1 MIRLENINK
10 IYPGNVQHAIHS
22 LNLEVNQG
30 EICVF
35 VGPSGCGKTT
45 TLRMINRLDI
55 PDSGEVYIQNQP
67 LSSADIIQVRRNIGF
82 VMQSPALFPHRTVA
96 ENIATV
102 PRLLGWDKRAI
113 AQRIDEL
120 VSLMSLNPVLLKR
133 YPYQLSGGQ
142 QSRVSIAR
150 ALASDPPILL
160 MDEPFAAI
168 DPVVRDKLQEELLYL
183 QARLH
188 KTIIMVTHDINEAI
202 RLGDRIAI
210 FQEGGRLAQYATPD
224 AILADPASDFV
235 RAFIGPEPNLK
246 RLGMMKVK
254 DLPRHDVSL
263 TTREGRALAGAHPL
277 LAQPGV
283 LVLDGARRPLHWQ
296 GQEQQTPVS
305 IAREEQSLR
314 HVYSDLLDVPQGLL
328 VRVTAEGTYAG
339 AIDITLLR
347 YALNRHQ
354 EQRHHD

>member
-168 DPVVRDKLQEELLYL
+168 DPVVRDKVFP
-183 QARLH
+183 
-188 KTIIMVTHDINEAI
+188 I
-202 RLGDRIAI
+202 
-210 FQEGGRLAQYATPD
+210 TP
-224 AILADPASDFV
+224 
-235 RAFIGPEPNLK
+235 
-246 RLGMMKVK
+246 
-254 DLPRHDVSL
+254 
-263 TTREGRALAGAHPL
+263 TC
-277 LAQPGV
+277 
-283 LVLDGARRPLHWQ
+283 
-296 GQEQQTPVS
+296 
-305 IAREEQSLR
+305 
-314 HVYSDLLDVPQGLL
+314 GLS
-328 VRVTAEGTYAG
+328 R
-339 AIDITLLR
+339 
-347 YALNRHQ
+347 
-354 EQRHHD
+354 